1 MKMKTLNIK
10 RNTYARL
17 KAHKNGDGEPFN
29 SVLIRLLDKW
39 EGLYD
44 LS

>member
-1 MKMKTLNIK
+1 MKTLNIK
-10 RNTYARL
+10 RDTYQRL
-17 KAHKNGDGEPFN
+17 KAHKNGSGEPFN

-39 EGLYD
+39 EEFYD